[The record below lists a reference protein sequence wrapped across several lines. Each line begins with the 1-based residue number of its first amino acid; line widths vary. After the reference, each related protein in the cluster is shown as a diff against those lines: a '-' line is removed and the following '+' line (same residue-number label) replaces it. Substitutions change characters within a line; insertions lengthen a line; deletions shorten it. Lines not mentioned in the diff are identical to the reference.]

1 MTKKMKQQHL
11 ILVGILVVVL
21 VAAGAFALKMKGVTP
36 PGTPAVTGGVA
47 ANGND
52 APVIPPDGSK
62 PPLEYQKQVLNVP
75 DDKAPDSEKL
85 KYFELAQTLAR
96 DADYLE
102 IKNDCDLYPL
112 VLYSRLGSS
121 IKIRNSGD
129 NNAIIQVNNDHR
141 YEIPARET
149 KTITADFGSGQGI
162 YGYSCN
168 ESPKAM
174 GIFFVAPK

>member
-1 MTKKMKQQHL
+1 MKQQHL
-11 ILVGILVVVL
+11 ILVGILAVVL
-21 VAAGAFALKMKGVTP
+21 VAAGAFALKMKGVA
-36 PGTPAVTGGVA
+36 PGMPPAVTGGPT

-62 PPLEYQKQVLNVP
+62 PPLEYQKQALDVP

-85 KYFELAQTLAR
+85 KYFEFVQTLAR

-102 IKNDCDLYPL
+102 IKNGCELYPL
-112 VLYSRLGSS
+112 VFYSRLGSS

-129 NNAIIQVNNDHR
+129 NTSTIQVNNDHR
-141 YEIPARET
+141 YEIPARDT

-168 ESPKAM
+168 DSPKAM